1 MDIQKTLK
9 IIEDQTGIK
18 LKQCDHF
25 NGVYTHKGESY
36 FNAVLK
42 ERTSE
47 SKDFNKLQRFYDK
60 YKTLRVKPNGLFR
73 IAIFQTF

>member
-18 LKQCDHF
+18 LKQCDYF
-25 NGVYTHKGESY
+25 NEVYTHKGENY
-36 FNAVLK
+36 FNVVLK

-47 SKDFNKLQRFYDK
+47 SKDFNRLQQFYNK
-60 YKTLRVKPNGLFR
+60 YKTLRIEPNGLKT
-73 IAIFQTF
+73 IAIFETL